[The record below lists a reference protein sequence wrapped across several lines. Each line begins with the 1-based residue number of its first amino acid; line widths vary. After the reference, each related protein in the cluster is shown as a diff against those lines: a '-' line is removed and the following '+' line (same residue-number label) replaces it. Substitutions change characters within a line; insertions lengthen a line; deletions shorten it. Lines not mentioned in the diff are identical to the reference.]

1 MFFHVSS
8 SAASIV
14 LAKVSRAFVRAV
26 ATSALLCVAQCEL
39 EKELI
44 LYPRRFGPD
53 LVTTLTDMLIQKVG

>member
-1 MFFHVSS
+1 MFFH
-8 SAASIV
+8 
-14 LAKVSRAFVRAV
+14 
-26 ATSALLCVAQCEL
+26 CEL